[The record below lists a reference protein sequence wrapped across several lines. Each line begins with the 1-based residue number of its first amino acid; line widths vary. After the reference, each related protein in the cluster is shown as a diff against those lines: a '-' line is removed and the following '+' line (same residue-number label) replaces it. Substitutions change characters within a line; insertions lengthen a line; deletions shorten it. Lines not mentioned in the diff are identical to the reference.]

1 MWCLRC
7 YEPIRQLTPR
17 APQLPTPEGL
27 TPIDPG
33 TVRAHHVWLRLE
45 KPVYSRVRAGATTSG
60 LWGRVLMT
68 AVVLAFGPW
77 GAFGAGTIL
86 YLFGY
91 VPIAILF
98 LHAIWRREYVGTET
112 TAGIV
117 HDVRTVTTLRVGS
130 SIVGVVLVGVAL
142 SIQTF
147 VLGFLPAIP
156 FLIVGAFPQAA
167 FVVSEAMQEARTS
180 PIGTFI
186 LLNVLNIAD
195 AVLSEAAIDA
205 GAAREL
211 NPLVLA
217 IGFPAKVVLVA
228 ILSALLL
235 WKRPRTLV
243 WPTLALLVLGAYHLT
258 GLLAVV
264 A

>member
-1 MWCLRC
+1 MRC

-27 TPIDPG
+27 TPIDPE

-77 GAFGAGTIL
+77 GAFGVGSIL

-112 TAGIV
+112 AAGIV
-117 HDVRTVTTLRVGS
+117 HEVRTVKTLRVGS
-130 SIVGVVLVGVAL
+130 SIVGVILVGVAL

-180 PIGTFI
+180 PIGT
-186 LLNVLNIAD
+186 
-195 AVLSEAAIDA
+195 S
-205 GAAREL
+205 
-211 NPLVLA
+211 
-217 IGFPAKVVLVA
+217 
-228 ILSALLL
+228 SS
-235 WKRPRTLV
+235 
-243 WPTLALLVLGAYHLT
+243 
-258 GLLAVV
+258 
-264 A
+264 